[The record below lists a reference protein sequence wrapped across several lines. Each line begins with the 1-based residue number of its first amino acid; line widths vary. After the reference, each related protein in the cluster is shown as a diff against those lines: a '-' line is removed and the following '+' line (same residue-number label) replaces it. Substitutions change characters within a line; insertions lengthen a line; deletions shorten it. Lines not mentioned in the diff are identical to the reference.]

1 LSFEYV
7 GDELIGFLVPKCLMF
22 GGQIVLKGE
31 NKKRARDRLSA
42 K

>member
-1 LSFEYV
+1 
-7 GDELIGFLVPKCLMF
+7 LVPKCLMF

-31 NKKRARDRLSA
+31 SKKKARDRLSV